1 MDINIGPLLLNEVVY
16 DGGSNGATFGARPM
30 RRAVQRYFE
39 DTVSDAI
46 IRGFVKDFDSV
57 TVELD
62 DSTGMV
68 RVTRAS
74 DGESILT
81 FVEDGNGGIGSVTS
95 RPRGVGVGNDELE
108 TQTI

>member
-62 DSTGMV
+62 DSTGYSRKKKNTV
-68 RVTRAS
+68 KPNFLWFH
-74 DGESILT
+74 IY
-81 FVEDGNGGIGSVTS
+81 IGYL
-95 RPRGVGVGNDELE
+95 R
-108 TQTI
+108 